1 MAGGPLLCIGDL
13 LSDVGEEDTTT
24 TTDDIIR
31 KCHRHSSVEDADLA
45 NQRIQPSDLTK
56 LYQESY
62 KCLNDALSGTSHSWT
77 TLTLELCLALET
89 TNKLIQSS
97 DSHALEALEKIREL
111 ERITKKGN
119 SVIKE
124 AEFIHNAMKD
134 HSGLNAHD

>member
-56 LYQESY
+56 LYQVSQPRLAFSIIGGLIY
-62 KCLNDALSGTSHSWT
+62 IHLSVYYYYS
-77 TLTLELCLALET
+77 L
-89 TNKLIQSS
+89 
-97 DSHALEALEKIREL
+97 
-111 ERITKKGN
+111 
-119 SVIKE
+119 
-124 AEFIHNAMKD
+124 
-134 HSGLNAHD
+134 